1 MNNPTRTPDATNSM
15 SVPGLNS
22 GNGVEPSSQ
31 VRIGLSDAG
40 LINPTAIVRQRNAD
54 MPTTTSTPNG
64 YRDGVAWMGGEDM
77 ASG

>member
-1 MNNPTRTPDATNSM
+1 
-15 SVPGLNS
+15 
-22 GNGVEPSSQ
+22 
-31 VRIGLSDAG
+31 